1 MPTNSNIVKTINNPN
16 RFGPQPGG
24 SLMNRTVPNPAQQAN
39 RPGPMNSA
47 YLSSSMS
54 QRTVGATPM
63 MKVNG
68 RIGSSSEQ
76 DKKNYSTKVGGNV
89 SMIQPLASSGVPN
102 AYSINV
108 PETPSL
114 TYSSTTT
121 PSASST
127 SSSSSTTISTSL
139 PNSGPFPPSSLSGQ
153 SMNSTTSTSVTT
165 SIDGYGLLGL
175 LSVIRM
181 TDPDLNMLSLGSDLT
196 SLGLNLNSP
205 DSPWADNNQA
215 IGFIEP
221 EYHLPTCYNVQPPPP
236 APQKIK
242 SFSDET
248 LFYIFYSMPKDFLQE
263 AAAYELFNR
272 NWRFHKDLKLWL
284 TKEQGAEPFNK
295 SQVFERGTFIF
306 FDPSAW
312 EKFPREIVLMYDSLE
327 DKDQAMYLE

>member
-1 MPTNSNIVKTINNPN
+1 
-16 RFGPQPGG
+16 
-24 SLMNRTVPNPAQQAN
+24 
-39 RPGPMNSA
+39 MNSSG
-47 YLSSSMS
+47 L
-54 QRTVGATPM
+54 
-63 MKVNG
+63 
-68 RIGSSSEQ
+68 GSSSEQ

-139 PNSGPFPPSSLSGQ
+139 PNSGPFPPSSLS
-153 SMNSTTSTSVTT
+153 S
-165 SIDGYGLLGL
+165 
-175 LSVIRM
+175 
-181 TDPDLNMLSLGSDLT
+181 DPDLNMLSLGSDLT

-205 DSPWADNNQA
+205 DPLYATFSSPWADNNQA

-327 DKDQAMYLE
+327 DKDQAMYL

>member
-1 MPTNSNIVKTINNPN
+1 
-16 RFGPQPGG
+16 
-24 SLMNRTVPNPAQQAN
+24 
-39 RPGPMNSA
+39 MNSSG
-47 YLSSSMS
+47 L
-54 QRTVGATPM
+54 
-63 MKVNG
+63 
-68 RIGSSSEQ
+68 GSSSEQ

-139 PNSGPFPPSSLSGQ
+139 PNSGPFPPSSLSSGIPNLQSNMVIVVPSGQ

-205 DSPWADNNQA
+205 DPLYATFSSPWADNNQA